1 MMTMPMSTPSTTS
14 PAGTRKSEPPPAA
27 GCDDAL
33 ALGDG
38 LAAATDRDAVGD
50 GATLA
55 DAVVV
60 GVALRDADA
69 LAVPVGVAL
78 AGAEVGTGVVLGVGA
93 GEAVVV
99 LVPSDAQARESLTP
113 GAEAHTDRA
122 GVTHELPS
130 AAVRASDTRMNG

>member
-38 LAAATDRDAVGD
+38 LAAATDRDALGD
-50 GATLA
+50 GGTLA
-55 DAVVV
+55 DAGVV
-60 GVALRDADA
+60 GVGLSDGEPV
-69 LAVPVGVAL
+69 AVPVGVAL

-113 GAEAHTDRA
+113 GAEAPTDRPR
-122 GVTHELPS
+122 VTHALPS
-130 AAVRASDTRMNG
+130 AAARASDTSMNG

>member
-14 PAGTRKSEPPPAA
+14 PAGTRKSEPPAAA

-55 DAVVV
+55 DALVV

-122 GVTHELPS
+122 AVTHELPS